1 MIAELTPILSHYKLA
16 WFSKPSVSFATFFT
30 PTACPG
36 FTDIHS
42 CMCLGLLSHLL
53 PFFRLSSLKMCIC
66 TCAIRPSEK
75 LIYYGPSSSQNMV
88 CLYIYS
94 TIYIVCLNIALC
106 IDMHVFMHVVRVPPL
121 GVSLL
126 FPSPVD
132 FWLLLALQMVYPA
145 PFRSQKFFLLIINT
159 YYLFTANY
167 KIYTIFCL

>member
-1 MIAELTPILSHYKLA
+1 MIAELTPIPSHYKLA
-16 WFSKPSVSFATFFT
+16 WFSKPSVSFAAFFT

-66 TCAIRPSEK
+66 TCAIRSSEK

-94 TIYIVCLNIALC
+94 TIYIACLNIALC

-121 GVSLL
+121 GVLSC
-126 FPSPVD
+126 FPPLWISGCC
-132 FWLLLALQMVYPA
+132 WLSRWSTSA
-145 PFRSQKFFLLIINT
+145 PFRSQKFLLLIINM